1 MKHFKNV
8 KSYEDLK
15 DQYKALLKK
24 NHPDNGGDLET
35 MKEINVEYDA
45 LFPIWKT
52 ARKPKPVRTSTRPQT
67 APAASSTP
75 PTAGK
80 AATMISAAA

>member
-35 MKEINVEYDA
+35 MKEMWNMTRSF
-45 LFPIWKT
+45 LSGKT

>member
-45 LFPIWKT
+45 LFPIWKN
-52 ARKPKPVRTSTRPQT
+52 RKEAETGQNINET
-67 APAASSTP
+67 AASSTP